1 MIKNVAIGKVLVE
14 RTPFLPPLLLPLISA
29 AAMGEPLEPP
39 LTSIVNG
46 FGFDSFMFGM
56 STERQIDHDSQ
67 NYVFTTLPIEWVVR
81 YDQMDYVEIDPRV
94 LKTRDSR
101 IPMLWDV
108 ASERGKD
115 ERTDA
120 FLDDAA
126 AHGVA
131 SGLAFEFSD
140 SHYLRGVLALNSSNP
155 VLDTVRRA
163 AIASSLGDI
172 LLLGAYFHEIFRKGV
187 IDQGLPPMSRGAPL
201 SERQRQCL
209 ELAARGLT
217 TEEIASR
224 LNISAR
230 TAQFHFDC
238 VRSKL
243 GVANRQEAVA
253 KAISSGVIPH
263 SN

>member
-1 MIKNVAIGKVLVE
+1 
-14 RTPFLPPLLLPLISA
+14 
-29 AAMGEPLEPP
+29 
-39 LTSIVNG
+39 
-46 FGFDSFMFGM
+46 
-56 STERQIDHDSQ
+56 
-67 NYVFTTLPIEWVVR
+67 
-81 YDQMDYVEIDPRV
+81 MDYVEIDPRL

-101 IPMLWDV
+101 IPMLWDA

-115 ERTDA
+115 ERTEA

-140 SHYLRGVLALNSSNP
+140 SHYLRGVLALNSSDR
-155 VLDTVRRA
+155 VLDTVRRT

-187 IDQGLPPMSRGAPL
+187 IDKGLPPLSRGAPL
-201 SERQRQCL
+201 SQRQRQCL

-217 TEEIASR
+217 TEEIAAK

-238 VRSKL
+238 IRSKL
-243 GVANRQEAVA
+243 GAANRQEAVA
-253 KAISSGVIPH
+253 KAMSDGVIAR
-263 SN
+263 